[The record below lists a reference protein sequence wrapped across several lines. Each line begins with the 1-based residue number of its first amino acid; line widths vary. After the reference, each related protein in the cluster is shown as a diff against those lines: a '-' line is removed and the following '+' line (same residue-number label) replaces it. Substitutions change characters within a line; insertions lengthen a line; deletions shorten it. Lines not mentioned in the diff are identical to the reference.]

1 VWDHAATVAAAAA
14 AWRERTGVVLVT
26 GGSEEE
32 RDTFYTSLYHAFL
45 MPSVISDADHTYRLA
60 GVADP
65 IAGTGP
71 MLSDLSLWDTYRT
84 VHPLYGWLAPESAV
98 DSVRSLVAFGAGI
111 GFFPQWP
118 IAIGDSG
125 TMIGAS
131 AEIVVADA
139 VVKGLVDVGDVDW
152 PRLRAAAMD
161 PTPPPG
167 GRGGRDGVEPY
178 LQLGY
183 VPSTQSSSVSLTTE
197 FSHNDFALAQVARA
211 AGADAD
217 ADALLARRLGWRML
231 FDPAVGFLRG
241 RAEDGSFAPADDFDP
256 TQLTDE
262 YTEANAWHS
271 LWMAA
276 AHDPDGLAE
285 LFGGRPGAVAKLEEL
300 FELSRTH
307 WETADPSAANFPR
320 PYYWHGNEPDLNA
333 AYVFAQLGRPDLAQK
348 WSRWIM
354 TTHYSDRPDGVAGN
368 DDGGT
373 LGSWYV
379 FAALGL
385 YPIPG
390 SDRYI
395 IGAPLFP
402 RARVVVD
409 GHALVIEAEGASSA
423 TMYVAGVTLDG
434 VPITTPE
441 LIHAQLVAAQTLVFE
456 MAGTPPAWGR

>member
-1 VWDHAATVAAAAA
+1 
-14 AWRERTGVVLVT
+14 
-26 GGSEEE
+26 
-32 RDTFYTSLYHAFL
+32 
-45 MPSVISDADHTYRLA
+45 MPSVISDVDDTYRLA
-60 GVADP
+60 GVVDP
-65 IAGTGP
+65 IAGAGP

-84 VHPLYGWLAPESAV
+84 VHPLYGWLAPASAR
-98 DSVRSLVAFGAGI
+98 DSVRSLVAFGAGL
-111 GFFPQWP
+111 GAFPQWP
-118 IAIGDSG
+118 IAIGESG

-131 AEIVVADA
+131 AEVVIADA
-139 VVKGLVDVGDVDW
+139 LVKGLVDVADVDW
-152 PRLRAAAMD
+152 PRQRAAAMD
-161 PTPPPG
+161 VAPPPG
-167 GRGGRDGVEPY
+167 GRGGRDGIEPY
-178 LQLGY
+178 LQFGY
-183 VPSTQSSSVSLTTE
+183 VPATSSSSVSLTTE
-197 FSHNDFALAQVARA
+197 FSHNDFALAQIARA

-231 FDPAVGFLRG
+231 FDPAVGFLRARG
-241 RAEDGSFAPADDFDP
+241 EDGSFAPAGTFDP
-256 TQLTDE
+256 TELTDE

-285 LFGGRPGAVAKLEEL
+285 LFGGRPGAVGKLAEL
-300 FELSRTH
+300 FALSRMH

-320 PYYWHGNEPDLNA
+320 PYYWHGNEPDINA
-333 AYVFAQLGRPDLAQK
+333 AYVFAQLGRPDLAQE

-409 GHALVIEAEGASSA
+409 GRELVIEAPGAGTA
-423 TMYVAGVTLDG
+423 MPYVAGVTLDG
-434 VPITTPE
+434 APITTTE
-441 LIHAQLVAAQTLVFE
+441 LTHAQLVGAQTLGFE
-456 MAGTPPAWGR
+456 MSATPTAWARD